1 MNAMTRRVV
10 IATAAI
16 SMAVSLSA
24 CGKAGEGDKADGGAT
39 KGGGDLGKSIGLL
52 LPENKTTRYE
62 TFDRPIMEA
71 KIKALCSDCEVK
83 YNNAAQDVETQKK
96 QFDALV
102 TQGVKV
108 IILDAVDFKATKSW
122 VTTAAKQGVKVVAY
136 DRLAEGPIAAYVSY
150 DNEKIGN
157 LQGQALVKALG
168 AKAKESN
175 VVMINGSPTDPNA
188 GFFKKGAEDV
198 LKKETKKIVYT
209 QDIPDWSPDEAN
221 KKMGAAIDSLG
232 KTGFQGVYSAN
243 DGMAGGI
250 ITALSKQ
257 GIKVPVGG
265 QDAELAGLQRILK
278 GEQAFT
284 IYKQIKPEAE
294 TTAEIAVKILKGEKF
309 DDLAPTKVDS
319 ISGEFTGTPSKLYD
333 AQIVTKGEIAGT
345 VVKDEVY
352 KASDICTPE
361 FKAACD
367 AAGIK

>member
-10 IATAAI
+10 IGTAAV
-16 SMAVSLSA
+16 SMAVSLAA
-24 CGKAGEGDKADGGAT
+24 CGKAGDGGSA
-39 KGGGDLGKSIGLL
+39 GGDGGDGKTIGLL

-62 TFDRPIMEA
+62 TFDRPIIEA

-83 YNNAAQDVETQKK
+83 YNNAAQDTETQKK

-108 IILDAVDFKATKSW
+108 IILDAVDYKATKTW
-122 VTTAAKQGVKVVAY
+122 VQQAEKKGVKVVAY

-150 DNEKIGN
+150 DNEKIGR
-157 LQGQALVKALG
+157 LQGEALVKALG
-168 AKAKESN
+168 AGAKDAD

-188 GFFKKGAEDV
+188 PLFKKGAHSV
-198 LKKETKKIVYT
+198 LDKQVGKIVYE

-221 KKMGAAIDSLG
+221 KKMGAAVDSLG
-232 KTGFQGVYSAN
+232 KDGFQGVYSAN

-250 ITALSKQ
+250 ITALKKQ
-257 GIKVPVGG
+257 GVKVPVGG

-278 GEQAFT
+278 GEQSFT

-294 TTAEIAVKILKGEKF
+294 TTAEIAVALLKGEKF
-309 DDLAPTKVDS
+309 DHLTPTKVTS
-319 ISGEFTGTPSKLYD
+319 LTGEFKNIPAKLYD
-333 AQIVTKGEIAGT
+333 AQIVTKDNIADT
-345 VVKDEVY
+345 IIMDKVY
-352 KASDICTPE
+352 QAADICTAE
-361 FKAACD
+361 YKAACE

>member
-24 CGKAGEGDKADGGAT
+24 CGKAGEGDKGEGGGKDGG
-39 KGGGDLGKSIGLL
+39 LGKTIGLL

-62 TFDRPIMEA
+62 TFDRPIMEK

-83 YNNAAQDVETQKK
+83 YNNAAQDIETQKK

-108 IILDAVDFKATKSW
+108 IILDAVDFNATKSW
-122 VTTAAKQGVKVVAY
+122 ITTAAKQGVKVVAY
-136 DRLAEGPIAAYVSY
+136 DRLAEGPISAYVSY

-157 LQGQALVKALG
+157 LQGEALVKALG
-168 AKAKESN
+168 DKAKDAN

-198 LKKETKKIVYT
+198 LKKETKKIVYS

-232 KTGFQGVYSAN
+232 KTGFQGVYAAN

-250 ITALSKQ
+250 ITALKKQ
-257 GIKVPVGG
+257 NIKVPVGG
-265 QDAELAGLQRILK
+265 QDAELAGLQRVLS
-278 GEQAFT
+278 GEQSFS

-294 TTAEIAVKILKGEKF
+294 TTAEIAVRILKGEKF

-319 ISGEFTGTPSKLYD
+319 ISGDFKGTPSKLYD
-333 AQIVTKGEIAGT
+333 AQVVTKDNIADT
-345 VVKDEVY
+345 VIKDEVY
-352 KASDICTPE
+352 KASELCTAD
-361 FKAACD
+361 FKKACD